1 MDKEIADLYNTK
13 DILSKYNIRLNKNLG
28 QHFLVSNVV
37 LNKIIKASDLKGNEK
52 VIEIGA
58 GIGSLTQ
65 YLLKELEKGELIAIE
80 KDTRFIT
87 ILSDFFN
94 NYDNLIILKEDI
106 LNIDWDNFIKK
117 YDLEKGELIAIEKDT
132 RFITILSDFFNNY
145 DNLIILKEDILNIDW
160 DNFIKKYDLEK
171 VEIKIIA
178 NLPYYITTAI
188 IKSLLFSPLKINSM
202 VFMIQREVAER
213 LVAQPGTKAYGSLSV
228 FIQFH
233 YKVEIK
239 FEVPPKFFIPKPK
252 VHSAVIKLTPYQE
265 IPYKVKNKEFFF
277 NFVKAIFNLRRKNI
291 KNSLKLSPLFKM
303 DKELI
308 IEGLRQ
314 SNIDPRIRGEKLEIP
329 KLVSL
334 SNIYWELKK
343 KE

>member
-65 YLLKELEKGELIAIE
+65 YLLKE
-80 KDTRFIT
+80 
-87 ILSDFFN
+87 
-94 NYDNLIILKEDI
+94 
-106 LNIDWDNFIKK
+106 
-117 YDLEKGELIAIEKDT
+117 LEKGELIAIEKDT

>member
-1 MDKEIADLYNTK
+1 MKNKEVCMDKEIADLYNTK

-65 YLLKELEKGELIAIE
+65 YLLKELEKGELIP
-80 KDTRFIT
+80 
-87 ILSDFFN
+87 
-94 NYDNLIILKEDI
+94 
-106 LNIDWDNFIKK
+106 
-117 YDLEKGELIAIEKDT
+117 IEKDT

>member
-28 QHFLVSNVV
+28 QHFLINNVI

-65 YLLKELEKGELIAIE
+65 YLLKELDKGELIAIE

-87 ILSDFFN
+87 ILSDLFS

-106 LNIDWDNFIKK
+106 LNIDWDNFIKE
-117 YDLEKGELIAIEKDT
+117 YDL
-132 RFITILSDFFNNY
+132 
-145 DNLIILKEDILNIDW
+145 
-160 DNFIKKYDLEK
+160 KKVK
-171 VEIKIIA
+171 IKIIA

-213 LVAQPGTKAYGSLSV
+213 LVANPGTKAYGSLSV

-277 NFVKAIFNLRRKNI
+277 NVVKAIFNLRRKNI
-291 KNSLKLSPLFKM
+291 KNSLNLSPLFKM

-314 SNIDPRIRGEKLEIP
+314 SNIDPRTRGEKLEIP